1 MAAAQR
7 VSPEQTP
14 KARHVMYAKLLDHL
28 APDNLPAGEMI
39 CDTGIQRA
47 AELRQT
53 TAEELL
59 HLGTR
64 QVVYLK
70 AGTCDGEIFFVICGA
85 DGTPIAR
92 AEDLETAMGMVA
104 EQGLIIVAVH

>member
-1 MAAAQR
+1 
-7 VSPEQTP
+7 
-14 KARHVMYAKLLDHL
+14 MYAKLLDHL

-39 CDTGIQRA
+39 CDTGIQRT

-85 DGTPIAR
+85 DGIPVRGPKTWRQRWRWSLSKASSSSLSIE
-92 AEDLETAMGMVA
+92 AEAHPCRPRKD
-104 EQGLIIVAVH
+104 AVI